1 MNLCV
6 SSNDKDKYDHAC
18 NEVSK
23 LLVKV
28 YLEYK
33 YFDKSKLNKPADHG
47 NNLTV
52 KKEESITGP
61 KQLFEQQDFIQSQ
74 SNEE

>member
-1 MNLCV
+1 
-6 SSNDKDKYDHAC
+6 
-18 NEVSK
+18 